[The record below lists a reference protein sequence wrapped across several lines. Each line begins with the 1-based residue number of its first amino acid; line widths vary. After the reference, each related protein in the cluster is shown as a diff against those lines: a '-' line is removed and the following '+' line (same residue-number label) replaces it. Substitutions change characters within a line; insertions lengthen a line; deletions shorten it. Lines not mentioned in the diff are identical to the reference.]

1 MDQDIFKLVSR
12 EEERVKLFND
22 LAQAFGEILCK
33 GKADTLCK
41 LRADSYNPK
50 AHVLQCSLE
59 TGSTKLENQESFLGY
74 FFLGG
79 EKYYFEAIA
88 TVTSDK
94 FYISLPVELFHL
106 QRRQN
111 YRVRIPD
118 GYQAFFNIKSVNNQ
132 AQNITGALGDLSSQG
147 CRVLY
152 KMNAPLMKVGDSIVG
167 HLLISKNSPIEIS
180 GTVKH
185 IKVDDNN
192 KTLQTFGIEFKSLT
206 SILENKLFA
215 LTMEIHKEVFRR
227 PG

>member
-12 EEERVKLFND
+12 EEERIKLFSD
-22 LAQAFGEILCK
+22 LAQAFGEVLCK
-33 GKADTLCK
+33 GKAETLCK

-50 AHVLQCSLE
+50 AHLLQCSLE
-59 TGSTKLENQESFLGY
+59 EGSAKLENQESFLGY

-79 EKYYFEAIA
+79 EKYYFEGLA
-88 TVTSDK
+88 TVASDK
-94 FYISLPVELFHL
+94 FYIALPAELFHL

-111 YRVRIPD
+111 YRVHIPD
-118 GYQAFFNIKSVNNQ
+118 GYQAFFNIKSVNNKN
-132 AQNITGALGDLSSQG
+132 QNITGTLGDLSSQG

-152 KMNAPLMKVGDSIVG
+152 KMNTPLMKVGDSIVG
-167 HLLISKNSPIEIS
+167 NLLISKNSPIEIA

-185 IKVDDNN
+185 IKVDESN

-206 SILENKLFA
+206 PILENKLFA

-227 PG
+227 PV